1 MRWRSWRS
9 WAVCAG
15 LLAVWLGFAG
25 WQYYGYQHERELI
38 REALHQ
44 QSHALMNALLGG
56 IRSHRR
62 LGRFLELQLQ
72 GMLEELAK
80 SQDVLA
86 VAVLADDGR
95 RLLSAGDA
103 GLLQSTSPLQPGDHW
118 QPAAFRLVERFH
130 LAPADR
136 GSPGGGGSR
145 GGVSAGRP
153 GGGRGLGA
161 GGGLGW
167 GRGPGWRH
175 EVLPEGG
182 DDGSPFAAG
191 GDFAAVLVL
200 DRTRYDQFCR
210 NAAKSHAL
218 VAAAGAIVLVCVAL
232 AWWASVR
239 AVNARARA
247 RLLEI
252 EADHLRELSQAA
264 AGLAH
269 ETRNPLGLIR
279 GWTQRLADAD
289 MDTPQRQEH
298 ARAVIEEC
306 DRLTARIN
314 QFLAFARPRQ
324 PAPELLDLARLL
336 DELATLLQ
344 PDLETKNVAL
354 KREVPP
360 SVATVHA
367 DRELLRQALFN
378 LLQNAVQFSPEG
390 ETIDVVVVPGQNS
403 DCRIEVADRGPGV
416 AEQDVESL
424 FTPYFTRWPNG
435 TGLGLAIVKRIAVLH
450 GWQAGYRPRPGGGAV
465 FTLDG
470 IHA

>member
-1 MRWRSWRS
+1 MRWRSWRTL
-9 WAVCAG
+9 AVCAG
-15 LLAVWLGFAG
+15 LLAAWAAFAG
-25 WQYYGYQHERELI
+25 WQYYGYRHERELI
-38 REALHQ
+38 REVLHQ
-44 QSHALMNALLGG
+44 QSHSVMNALLGG

-86 VAVLADDGR
+86 VAVLADDGPL
-95 RLLSAGDA
+95 LLSAGDA
-103 GLLQSTSPLQPGDHW
+103 GLLQTSSPIQPGDHW
-118 QPAAFRLVERFH
+118 DTGGFRLIERFH

-136 GSPGGGGSR
+136 GGPAGS
-145 GGVSAGRP
+145 GSAGGP

-161 GGGLGW
+161 GGGPGW

-175 EVLPEGG
+175 EDLLDGG
-182 DDGSPFAAG
+182 DDAGPFAGG
-191 GDFAAVLVL
+191 GDFVAVLML
-200 DRTRYDQFCR
+200 DRTRYDQLVR
-210 NAAKSHAL
+210 GAARAHL
-218 VAAAGAIVLVCVAL
+218 VVSAAGAIVLVCVAL

-239 AVNARARA
+239 AVAARARA
-247 RLLEI
+247 RLLEA
-252 EADHLRELSQAA
+252 EAGHLRELSQAA

-289 MDTPQRQEH
+289 VDTPQRQER

-314 QFLAFARPRQ
+314 QFLAFARPRD
-324 PAPELLDLARLL
+324 PTPEPVHLDRLI
-336 DELATLLQ
+336 DELAAILQ
-344 PDLETKNVAL
+344 PDLETRNVTL
-354 KREVPP
+354 KREVPW
-360 SVATVHA
+360 SAGTVRA

-390 ETIDVVVVPGQNS
+390 ETIDVVVVPGQNGT
-403 DCRIEVADRGPGV
+403 CRIDVADRGPGV
-416 AEQDVESL
+416 AQQNVDSL
-424 FTPYFTRWPNG
+424 FTPYFTTRGDG

-450 GWQAGYRPRPGGGAV
+450 GWQTSYRHRPGGGAV
-465 FTLDG
+465 FALDD